1 MALVHRIKRI
11 LGNKLEDLKPADY
24 VTLGHWN
31 MIREEALR
39 KKSTRELLS
48 IKNRCY
54 GYVRDGV
61 KYSEGIDIHTGF
73 TIEEVKDVLRYRKHI
88 D

>member
-1 MALVHRIKRI
+1 MALGQQIKR
-11 LGNKLEDLKPADY
+11 LVGNKLEELKPSDY
-24 VTLGHWN
+24 ATLGHWN
-31 MIREEALR
+31 MIREEKLR

-61 KYSEGIDIHTGF
+61 KYSEGVDWMTGF